1 MELVNNQHTY
11 KNYRYKT
18 LMFSAKV
25 YTEVDVTLHP
35 FLTAALDGG
44 ELLAQCS
51 GRFTPKELS
60 TLIRRSQMAPEP
72 E

>member
-1 MELVNNQHTY
+1 
-11 KNYRYKT
+11 
-18 LMFSAKV
+18 MFSAKV

-44 ELLAQCS
+44 ELLAWCS

-60 TLIRRSQMAPEP
+60 TLIRRI
-72 E
+72 